1 MTMSNPES
9 SMPVLRQREA
19 FAAIT
24 ADLQALEGQPLPTI
38 NLDIRQSITTALG
51 CMPELMPLKSRI
63 VTELP
68 LVDPELFEKMER
80 YALALGHAHTV
91 HLAATTPSQPIP
103 EMTEELKGLYARLD
117 ADARALALRGI
128 IDGERLAFLAG
139 VNGPRNTAASTFLL
153 VELFR
158 KSWDKVVGKCATT
171 LAELDEAERLAER
184 LENAVGVKEQGPANV
199 PEAAKNRHKAYF
211 LFVRAY
217 DDARRVVSLL
227 RWRDGDADKIAPSLY
242 AGRYKKS
249 GTEVG
254 GPEPEQGAAPS
265 NTAPANGGTAVAA
278 PPAATNPNAAPGMPD
293 SPPFVRN

>member
-1 MTMSNPES
+1 MTSSNPES
-9 SMPVLRQREA
+9 ISPALRQREA

-24 ADLQALEGQPLPTI
+24 ADLQALEGELLPSM
-38 NLDIRQSITTALG
+38 NLDVRQAITTALG

-91 HLAATTPSQPIP
+91 HLAASTPSQPIP
-103 EMTEELKGLYARLD
+103 EMTEELKRIYTRLE
-117 ADARALALRGI
+117 ADARALALRGLL
-128 IDGERLAFLAG
+128 DGERLAYLAG

-158 KSWDKVVGKCATT
+158 KSWDKLVGKCGTT

-199 PEAAKNRHKAYF
+199 PEAAKNRHKAYV
-211 LFVRAY
+211 LFVRTY
-217 DDARRVVSLL
+217 DEARRVVSFL
-227 RWRDGDADKIAPSLY
+227 RWHEGDADKVAPSLY

-249 GTEVG
+249 GTEV
-254 GPEPEQGAAPS
+254 PEPEPAP
-265 NTAPANGGTAVAA
+265 TNGTDAA
-278 PPAATNPNAAPGMPD
+278 PPAPVAPAANNPNAAPGMPGN
-293 SPPFVRN
+293 PPFIRN